1 VQVALKGVHRVKRRL
16 AAGGFAVH
24 YYAWRGGPKIDA
36 DPQSPEFIAQ
46 FRAFTAA
53 RDTRLPASNTMQ
65 GLIDAYLITSDFTD
79 LAPATAK
86 EYRRYIQMIELEFG
100 DMPIAAINMPSVR
113 GVFLDWRDKVAKRGK
128 RTADLA
134 FAVLS
139 RVMSWAYNRRKII
152 ANPCERPGRLHSAGR
167 AASVWDAES
176 LTALFTKASAAV
188 ALPCIIAKETGQRQ
202 GDILKLTWAAFDGD
216 FIRLRQSKRG
226 RHVTIPVTHELR
238 AALDA
243 AKAVRKGLTIC
254 ATSRGTAWTSD
265 GFKTSF
271 GKARAAAGVTGLT
284 FHDFRGTAVL
294 QLALSGCSVPEIAT
308 ITGHSLKDVEA
319 MLDGHY
325 LSRDRALG
333 ESAIAKLEKHRSAT
347 KL

>member
-1 VQVALKGVHRVKRRL
+1 VKVVLKGVHRVKRRL
-16 AAGGFAVH
+16 VGGGFAVH
-24 YYAWRGGPKIDA
+24 HYAWRGGPKIDA
-36 DPQSPEFIAQ
+36 APDTPEFIAQ
-46 FRAFTAA
+46 FRAFTAS
-53 RDTRLPASNTMQ
+53 RDARLPDANTMQ
-65 GLIDAYLITSDFTD
+65 GLIDAYLITGDFTD
-79 LAPATAK
+79 LAPTTAK
-86 EYRRYIQMIELEFG
+86 EYRRYIKMIEAEFG

-113 GVFLDWRDKVAKRGK
+113 GVFLDWRDEVAKRGR
-128 RTADLA
+128 RTADMA

-139 RVMSWAYNRRKII
+139 RVMSWAYNRRKIL
-152 ANPCERPGRLHSAGR
+152 ANPCERPGRLHNRGR
-167 AASVWDAES
+167 AASVWDADS
-176 LTALFTKASAAV
+176 LAALFAKATPAV

-226 RHVTIPVTHELR
+226 RHVTIPVTQELR

-243 AKAVRKGLTIC
+243 AKASRKGLTIC

-271 GKARAAAGVTGLT
+271 GKTRAAAGVTGLT

-325 LSRDRALG
+325 LSRDKALG
-333 ESAIAKLEKHRSAT
+333 ESAIAKLEKHRAAT

>member
-1 VQVALKGVHRVKRRL
+1 VKVVLKGVHRVKRRL
-16 AAGGFAVH
+16 AGGGFSVH
-24 YYAWRGGPKIDA
+24 HYAWRGGPKIEAAPDT
-36 DPQSPEFIAQ
+36 PEFIAEFQ
-46 FRAFTAA
+46 AYTKA
-53 RDTRLPASNTMQ
+53 RDARLPSADTMQ
-65 GLIDAYLITSDFTD
+65 GLIDAYMITGDFTD
-79 LAPATAK
+79 LAPGTAK
-86 EYRRYIQMIELEFG
+86 EYRRYIKMIEVEFG
-100 DMPIAAINMPSVR
+100 DMPIAAINMPNVR
-113 GVFLDWRDKVAKRGK
+113 GEFLDWRDKVAKRGK

-139 RVMSWAYNRRKII
+139 RIMSRAYDRRKII
-152 ANPCERPGRLHSAGR
+152 ANPCERPGRLHSGGR
-167 AASVWDAES
+167 AASVWDADS
-176 LTALFTKASAAV
+176 LAALMLKASPAV
-188 ALPCIIAKETGQRQ
+188 ALPCVIAKETGQRQ
-202 GDILKLTWAAFDGD
+202 GDILKLTWAAYDGD

-238 AALDA
+238 AALEA
-243 AKAVRKGLTIC
+243 AKATRKGLTIC

-271 GKARAAAGVTGLT
+271 GKARIAAGVSGLT

-325 LSRDRALG
+325 LSRDKALG
-333 ESAIAKLEKHRSAT
+333 ESAIAKLEEHRART

>member
-1 VQVALKGVHRVKRRL
+1 MKVVLKGVHKVKRRL
-16 AAGGFAVH
+16 SGGSFSVH
-24 YYAWRGGPKIDA
+24 HYAWRSGPKIEAAPDT
-36 DPQSPEFIAQ
+36 PEFIAEFQ
-46 FRAFTAA
+46 AHIAN
-53 RDTRLPASNTMQ
+53 RDTRLPSANTLQ
-65 GLIDAYLITSDFTD
+65 SLIDQYLSTSDFTN
-79 LAPATAK
+79 LAPSTAK
-86 EYRRYIQMIELEFG
+86 EYRRYIRMIEIEFG
-100 DMPIAAINMPSVR
+100 DMPIAAINVPRVR
-113 GVFLDWRDKVAKRGK
+113 GEFLDWRDTVAKRGK

-139 RVMSWAYNRRKII
+139 RVMSWAYNRRAII

-167 AASVWDAES
+167 AASTWDAAS
-176 LTALFTKASAAV
+176 LAALFAKASPAV
-188 ALPCIIAKETGQRQ
+188 ALPCVIAKETGQRQ
-202 GDILKLTWAAFDGD
+202 GDILKLTWAAYDGD

-238 AALDA
+238 AALEL
-243 AKAVRKGLTIC
+243 AKATRKGLTIC

-308 ITGHSLKDVEA
+308 ITGHSLKDVES

-325 LSRDRALG
+325 LSRDKALG